1 MMMSLCPLTTPQQN
15 DIMSLGTFPHRKV
28 FHIKLGGT
36 FMIPSYNVSLCITI
50 KKKIRYKMVDI
61 LLYHSLNL
69 THTDTQK

>member
-1 MMMSLCPLTTPQQN
+1 
-15 DIMSLGTFPHRKV
+15 
-28 FHIKLGGT
+28 
-36 FMIPSYNVSLCITI
+36 MIPSYNVSLCITI